1 MARGRP
7 VSYKQ
12 ILKGDG
18 LSEAI
23 KNELTIYPEDVVE
36 KLNAAGDK
44 ATAKLVK
51 LTKASAP
58 VDTGD
63 FKKHIARTEVKV
75 GDGLKRYIWYV
86 KPPLHRITHLLAK
99 GYVNKNG
106 DRVKGHPFLQ
116 DAYDQVI
123 PEYEKDIEE
132 ALK

>member
-18 LSEAI
+18 LSKAI
-23 KNELTIYPEDVVE
+23 KNELTIYHEDVVE
-36 KLNAAGDK
+36 KLNAAGSQ

-58 VDTGD
+58 VDSGD
-63 FKKHIARTEVKV
+63 FKKSIARTEVNV
-75 GDGLKRYIWYV
+75 GDGLKRHVWYV
-86 KPPLHRITHLLAK
+86 KAPKHRLTHLLAK
-99 GYVNKNG
+99 GYLRKDG
-106 DRVKGHPFLQ
+106 GRVKGDPFLQ
-116 DAYDQVI
+116 NAVDEVL
-123 PEYEKDIEE
+123 PEYEKDVEE